1 MSRVNSFSIFAT
13 IFASITIICVIGAVI
28 VSTRRGKPAESEKP
42 PSNLQQ
48 PQENSVSRIENF
60 VTTTKQLSETSTT
73 VNTLAHSQVT
83 TKLSSTESQPKKSDS
98 LTTKQ
103 TPLMIAFEIIGSA
116 TACVSCLL
124 CCRSKLRSRR
134 KKRASGNSYELTST

>member
-48 PQENSVSRIENF
+48 PQENSVSRIEN

-83 TKLSSTESQPKKSDS
+83 TKLSSTESQPKKPNS

-124 CCRSKLRSRR
+124 CCRRKLRSRR
-134 KKRASGNSYELTST
+134 KKRASGNSYELAST